1 MIYNLDE
8 EKNKGLLK
16 ILEHEPVLKP
26 FDINVIEWLSYV
38 SKLLLKHPKIKY
50 FSDVASFAFL

>member
-16 ILEHEPVLKP
+16 ILEHEPVL
-26 FDINVIEWLSYV
+26 N
-38 SKLLLKHPKIKY
+38 LLILM
-50 FSDVASFAFL
+50 LLNG